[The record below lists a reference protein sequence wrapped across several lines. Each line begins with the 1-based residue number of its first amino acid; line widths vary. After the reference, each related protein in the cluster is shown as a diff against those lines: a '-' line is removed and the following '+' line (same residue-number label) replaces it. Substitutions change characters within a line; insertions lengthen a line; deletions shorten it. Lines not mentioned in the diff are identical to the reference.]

1 MTRSRLLIQASR
13 QRQQRRA
20 PRLGLRLV
28 RGSAAAGH
36 LAQQLEQHRPLGRA
50 QSAV

>member
-13 QRQQRRA
+13 QQQQRRA
-20 PRLGLRLV
+20 PRIRREPR
-28 RGSAAAGH
+28 RGSASAGH

-50 QSAV
+50 QAAV

>member
-13 QRQQRRA
+13 QQQQRRA
-20 PRLGLRLV
+20 PRLGSRLM
-28 RGSAAAGH
+28 RGSASAGH

-50 QSAV
+50 QAAV